1 MFVTQVNPN
10 PFFNKNLFVLCI
22 LCSLLS
28 GQMPSGRSDITYSIT
43 NDRFIAESFS
53 IIPVPAANRNL
64 DFLFLL
70 CFTLHFRT
78 PRAMMNNQ

>member
-53 IIPVPAANRNL
+53 IIPAHAANRNL
-64 DFLFLL
+64 DFFISVMFHIAFPHAA
-70 CFTLHFRT
+70 CYDE
-78 PRAMMNNQ
+78 